1 MLLRPLPEAIAVI
14 DNTHVSGTPSAPF
27 ASSSVAGRP
36 PAWSRVDADPLVA
49 PAAAGGASAELAA
62 RYENLYQTASGDP
75 SCLPWH
81 RPGVNRPLTQW
92 LNTNAPCLV
101 RPGARTVVVGCGLG
115 DDVIELANRGF
126 DACGFDISPTCIDWA
141 RRRFPDHADR
151 FFVADVL
158 DTPTRLRAR
167 FGLVVEAYTIQ
178 SVWPSVRDHVFTG
191 VVSLAKPHGVVLV
204 LTRSRE
210 DGTTLDDCEC
220 APYPLCL
227 SELNERME
235 GFGLSPA
242 HPPID
247 CTNDRDPPEPSL
259 LAAFHREP

>member
-1 MLLRPLPEAIAVI
+1 MI
-14 DNTHVSGTPSAPF
+14 DNAQAPSTSSAPPF
-27 ASSSVAGRP
+27 ASSGASRS

-49 PAAAGGASAELAA
+49 PAAAGSASAELAA

-75 SCLPWH
+75 SCLPWY
-81 RPGVNRPLTQW
+81 RPGVNRPLTGW
-92 LNTNAPCLV
+92 LNTHAPCLV
-101 RPGARTVVVGCGLG
+101 RPGVRTVVVGCGLG

-178 SVWPSVRDHVFTG
+178 SVWPSVRDHAFAG

-220 APYPLCL
+220 APYPLCP
-227 SELNERME
+227 SELYSRME
-235 GFGLSPA
+235 QFGLAPA
-242 HPPID
+242 HAAID
-247 CTNDRDPPEPSL
+247 CTNDRSPPEPSL